1 MFYLVNDFKD
11 VANAQHYTTE
21 TKTITPDYKPW
32 NVHNQPQPSVTH
44 TSSQLS
50 Q

>member
-32 NVHNQPQPSVTH
+32 YVHNQPQPSVTH